1 MKRVVKVSLYAA
13 AGLGLMFASAP
24 SQAGPAGVTDFV
36 TSKVESAAEGQSL
49 LHRVAGQSASQTA
62 NMPRGTIRL
71 RMIREVGGKAMRE
84 PIHWRVMTYGR
95 DDNGR
100 RQQVAEVTEA
110 TPELV
115 LPAGWYIVHAR
126 TSGKTIKHPVEVT
139 AGKTFKYTLV
149 KQ

>member
-1 MKRVVKVSLYAA
+1 MKCVVKLSLCAV
-13 AGLGLMFASAP
+13 AGLGLMLSAAP
-24 SQAGPAGVTDFV
+24 SQAGPASMAST
-36 TSKVESAAEGQSL
+36 TIEGQTL
-49 LHRVAGQSASQTA
+49 VQRVAGQSNSQTA

-71 RMIREVGGKAMRE
+71 RMIREVGGRAMRE

-95 DDNGR
+95 DENGR
-100 RQQVAEVTEA
+100 RQQVAEATEA
-110 TPELV
+110 TPELF

-126 TSGKTIKHPVEVT
+126 TGGKTVKHPVEVT